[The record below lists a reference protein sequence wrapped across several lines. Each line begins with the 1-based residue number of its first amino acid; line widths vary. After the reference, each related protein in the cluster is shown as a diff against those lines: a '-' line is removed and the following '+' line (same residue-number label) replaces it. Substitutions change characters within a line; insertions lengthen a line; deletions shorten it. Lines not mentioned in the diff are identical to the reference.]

1 MKVKVVICNCKGL
14 CPSFKDA
21 DMNTLPFHLESEMDI
36 QYAVVHPMTCGQGG
50 NIVLT
55 ELLREAASDPETY
68 IVSAACAP
76 KVQDDLFK
84 KVLRKA
90 GFDPKRFIPVDI
102 RGTDNEGITQRLKE
116 RVEALAREVRESE
129 RPKGIPVPSGEQAV
143 SEP

>member
-1 MKVKVVICNCKGL
+1 MKVKVVVCNCKGL

-21 DMNTLPFHLESEMDI
+21 DMNTLPFRLESEMDI
-36 QYAVVHPMTCGQGG
+36 QYAVLHPMTCGQGG
-50 NIVLT
+50 NIVMT

-102 RGTDNEGITQRLKE
+102 RGTDNEGITRRLKE
-116 RVEALAREVRESE
+116 RVEALASEHGKGDQPPAIAVPEAPPVES
-129 RPKGIPVPSGEQAV
+129 RL
-143 SEP
+143 

>member
-1 MKVKVVICNCKGL
+1 MKVKVLICNCKGL

-55 ELLREAASDPETY
+55 ELLRESAADPETY

-76 KVQDDLFK
+76 KVQDELFK

-90 GFDPKRFIPVDI
+90 GFDEKRFVPIDI
-102 RGTDNEGITQRLKE
+102 RGTDNEGITKRIKE
-116 RVEALAREVRESE
+116 RVEALALEVQE
-129 RPKGIPVPSGEQAV
+129 RDRPGRIAVPVAPPAV
-143 SEP
+143 SHP

>member
-1 MKVKVVICNCKGL
+1 MKVKVLICNCKGL

-36 QYAVVHPMTCGQGG
+36 QYAVLHPMTCGQGG

-55 ELLREAASDPETY
+55 ELLREAASSPDTY

-76 KVQDDLFK
+76 KVQDKLFK

-90 GFDPKRFIPVDI
+90 GFDEKRFVPVDI
-102 RGTDNEGITQRLKE
+102 RGTDNEGITKRLKE
-116 RVEALAREVRESE
+116 TVEALALEVKKSG
-129 RPKGIPVPSGEQAV
+129 RPSRTAAQGAGSAV
-143 SEP
+143 SQP

>member
-1 MKVKVVICNCKGL
+1 MKVKVLICNCKGL

-36 QYAVVHPMTCGQGG
+36 QYAVLHPMTCGQGG

-55 ELLREAASDPETY
+55 ELLRESAVDPETY

-76 KVQDDLFK
+76 KVQDKLFK

-90 GFDPKRFIPVDI
+90 RFDEKRFVAVDI
-102 RGTDNEGITQRLKE
+102 RGTDNEGITKRLKE
-116 RVEALAREVRESE
+116 AVEALALEVKKGG
-129 RPKGIPVPSGEQAV
+129 RPSRAAAQGAGSAV
-143 SEP
+143 SQP